1 MTAAVRSVR
10 DFRGVVDG
18 DFPVVL
24 ANSVLSYLFA
34 VVGELDDRV
43 TVFFNELPEEYI
55 SSVRFFANI
64 RSVTVPA
71 IVALWIVGVVQHNPD
86 CMPSIAAFRLRG
98 RMRWA
103 IEKLGRLQRT
113 NKQFSY
119 RYLHLQKIYASS
131 LVFRASA

>member
-71 IVALWIVGVVQHNPD
+71 IVALWIVGVVQRLNTKTAGTIAIKLVPP
-86 CMPSIAAFRLRG
+86 MPPASKLLVPANIILIACLRSRLFVCVG
-98 RMRWA
+98 
-103 IEKLGRLQRT
+103 ECVGRL
-113 NKQFSY
+113 KS
-119 RYLHLQKIYASS
+119 
-131 LVFRASA
+131 